1 MKVSVT
7 EEFEAR
13 IQQGKERRVLTLDQ
27 DRAIGAARR
36 GAERF
41 CEVLAS
47 ATDPD
52 APAVGHWRVRDV
64 GAHLVG
70 VRAYT
75 AMLRGEPSPASSID
89 EITSW
94 NAGTVA
100 VASRPD
106 CASIAAEVHDAFEE
120 FFAESQRHA
129 ADELVGW
136 HGAVQLPVSSV
147 SAVLAGEAYVHGRDV
162 ARALG
167 RPWPLDADDMRTIF
181 VGLLPVLP
189 HYVDRDG
196 AVGFAAS
203 FDVRL
208 RGDPTSRARFEF
220 DTGHLTVRQCGG
232 GRVDCR
238 VSAEP
243 ATFVLILYGRSGLLR
258 PVLTGRVVASGR
270 KPWLGLTLPR
280 RFRRP

>member
-1 MKVSVT
+1 MESM
-7 EEFEAR
+7 
-13 IQQGKERRVLTLDQ
+13 
-27 DRAIGAARR
+27 AARASCFVPWSANVSR
-36 GAERF
+36 TIASNWSSGSA
-41 CEVLAS
+41 VSLARQDFS
-47 ATDPD
+47 ASW
-52 APAVGHWRVRDV
+52 PASVM
-64 GAHLVG
+64 
-70 VRAYT
+70 AYT
-75 AMLRGEPSPASSID
+75 RRDRRPSH
-89 EITSW
+89 
-94 NAGTVA
+94 AGSCRTVA
-100 VASRPD
+100 K
-106 CASIAAEVHDAFEE
+106 
-120 FFAESQRHA
+120 
-129 ADELVGW
+129 
-136 HGAVQLPVSSV
+136 
-147 SAVLAGEAYVHGRDV
+147 LAGEAYVHGRDV

-220 DTGHLTVRQCGG
+220 DTGHLTVRQCDGR
-232 GRVDCR
+232 RVDCR

-243 ATFVLILYGRSGLLR
+243 ATFVLILYGRSGQMR

-280 RFRRP
+280 